1 MRFRLNLRI
10 LKFNT
15 KQVLFECQKTYLPW
29 FLQCRSMVHKI
40 YSKNWRIWGEATE
53 IRGGVRIAYNSA
65 QVPRRAVSVS
75 LKEKLRPWR
84 YPQFQQSF
92 YQFNQNIPE
101 NSKRPFP
108 SNQFKKKTVVSFNR
122 LPGQQ
127 KMTSESKSKND
138 RDRVTFFLHL
148 YFLLG
153 DNEGHKTQDRRNWWY
168 SWCYTALLMIN
179 LNIATKDAKPFNRW
193 QIGST
198 KI

>member
-1 MRFRLNLRI
+1 MR
-10 LKFNT
+10 K
-15 KQVLFECQKTYLPW
+15 KLFLMI

-40 YSKNWRIWGEATE
+40 YSKSVFEVRQQKSGGGGGEDSLQQCTSTE
-53 IRGGVRIAYNSA
+53 EGSFCF
-65 QVPRRAVSVS
+65 
-75 LKEKLRPWR
+75 LKKKLRPWR

-138 RDRVTFFLHL
+138 RDQVTFFLHL

>member
-10 LKFNT
+10 LKFN
-15 KQVLFECQKTYLPW
+15 KKKMLFECEKNYFSW

-53 IRGGVRIAYNSA
+53 IRGGED
-65 QVPRRAVSVS
+65 S
-75 LKEKLRPWR
+75 LQQCTSTEEGSFCFLKKKLRPWR

-138 RDRVTFFLHL
+138 RDQVTFFLHL